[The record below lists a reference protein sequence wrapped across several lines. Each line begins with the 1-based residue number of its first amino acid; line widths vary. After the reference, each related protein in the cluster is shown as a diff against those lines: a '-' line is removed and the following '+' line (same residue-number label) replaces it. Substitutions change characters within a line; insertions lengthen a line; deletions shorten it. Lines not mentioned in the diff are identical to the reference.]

1 VRILRIWKRIGFL
14 LRSYH
19 PRYNKF
25 VNDSKVVLLT
35 AMLGLQ
41 GKTMRQ
47 VSFVAR
53 VSPWLWVRRI
63 SRGKA
68 L

>member
-1 VRILRIWKRIGFL
+1 MRILRIWKRIGFL

-19 PRYNKF
+19 LRYTNF

-41 GKTMRQ
+41 GKNREGAGHELLSITGIG
-47 VSFVAR
+47 SFLETPVQ
-53 VSPWLWVRRI
+53 
-63 SRGKA
+63 
-68 L
+68 